1 MFQEAGI
8 QKLQASY
15 GSGAQKQCHCAI
27 LCCGECTGLCV
38 FIHAASAIFWVVKF
52 RNTAVE
58 YDHVDSNVKNGHAS
72 SHLASVTNFIL
83 DKHQAVT
90 LLAKVSLS
98 LRQIKHAH

>member
-1 MFQEAGI
+1 MS
-8 QKLQASY
+8 L
-15 GSGAQKQCHCAI
+15 CHI
-27 LCCGECTGLCV
+27 VLWRVHWTVCV
-38 FIHAASAIFWVVKF
+38 IHAASAIFWAVKF

-58 YDHVDSNVKNGHAS
+58 DDHVDSNVKNGHAS